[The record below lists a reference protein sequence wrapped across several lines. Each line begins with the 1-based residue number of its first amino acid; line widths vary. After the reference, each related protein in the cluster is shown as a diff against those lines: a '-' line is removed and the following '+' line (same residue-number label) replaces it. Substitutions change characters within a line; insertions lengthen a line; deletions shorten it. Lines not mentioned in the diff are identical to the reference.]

1 MDESDEG
8 IKIILL
14 GESGVGKTNLMNV
27 FFDKGF
33 EDSPESTMASYC
45 MESEIKYGKNS
56 YKYFIWDTAGQEKY
70 KGITKMFV
78 RNTKIVLL
86 VYSIDN
92 KLSFQ
97 AIDNWINFVKDNIE
111 NDKYII
117 ALIANKSDLFE
128 SQEVSDEEGKEKAK
142 KYGIDFLITSALL
155 KAKSFK
161 NFVSQLIIKYIEMT
175 EGDENQKGKNKNIK
189 IKKETKADKNNKDK
203 KKCC

>member
-1 MDESDEG
+1 MDESEEG

-33 EDSPESTMASYC
+33 LDNPESTLASYC
-45 MESEIKYGKNS
+45 MEDEIKYGKNS
-56 YKYFIWDTAGQEKY
+56 YKFFIWDTAGQEKY

-78 RNTKIVLL
+78 RNAKIVLI

-92 KLSFQ
+92 KNTFNEV
-97 AIDNWINFVKDNIE
+97 DKWINFVKDNIE

-117 ALIANKSDLFE
+117 ALIANKCDLYE
-128 SQEVSDEEGKEKAK
+128 SQEVTDEEGKEAAQ
-142 KYGIDFLITSALL
+142 KYGIEFLITSALL

-175 EGDENQKGKNKNIK
+175 EGDENKNKKDKNIK
-189 IKKETKADKNNKDK
+189 IKNEKKTDKNKDK